1 MEQNFGKSAPF
12 SLGVE
17 EEFQILNSESHELV
31 SRIDEILPAFEGDRE
46 EKRIKAELLQSV
58 VEVATD
64 VAATVGEAM
73 EELSDL
79 RGRLRDVAAESERDH
94 RLGGHASLLPLRA
107 PGGDRLEPRY
117 IDLIESMRWVAEREL
132 IFGLHVHVGL
142 DSPEKAIACANS
154 MRTLPSGASR
164 PLGQLAVLAGAADRA
179 SPRRG

>member
-73 EELSDL
+73 EELQRL
-79 RGRLRDVAAESERDH
+79 RGRLRDVAAESN
-94 RLGGHASLLPLRA
+94 
-107 PGGDRLEPRY
+107 
-117 IDLIESMRWVAEREL
+117 
-132 IFGLHVHVGL
+132 
-142 DSPEKAIACANS
+142 AII
-154 MRTLPSGASR
+154 
-164 PLGQLAVLAGAADRA
+164 A
-179 SPRRG
+179 SPATSTRR